1 MDENFEAGNLTKT
14 RCDGGRRSTFSGNS
28 ALLPSYVIDFAMF
41 GGKQFHCEMSGDLE
55 VIPIRPRL
63 GKNFQLFNNERNY

>member
-28 ALLPSYVIDFAMF
+28 VLLPSYVIDFAMF
-41 GGKQFHCEMSGDLE
+41 GGKQFHC
-55 VIPIRPRL
+55 
-63 GKNFQLFNNERNY
+63 